1 MRTTTKFT
9 LDNPSRNKWD
19 KYTSLIPQIDVEMR
33 KLDIVLLKRIF
44 EESDYSV
51 EEVFDYKTPEQFTNL
66 VHILT
71 ALVERENLSFSLVKS
86 FDEKKPEGYQTT
98 LKVTLRDGYRTN
110 KVWEKLI
117 TKMPDVS
124 EACIF
129 HGVHVT
135 RELDKEN
142 YSVRVTAFYNNQSDI
157 AAAFFTAGW
166 IYGNSDIQLEI
177 SDIFE
182 KRYSLDLIEDM
193 KEITSRKKKV

>member
-1 MRTTTKFT
+1 MITTVKFI
-9 LDNPSRNKWD
+9 LDKPSKKKWD
-19 KYTSLIPQIDVEMR
+19 KYISFIPQIDEEMHR
-33 KLDIVLLKRIF
+33 LDVVLLKRIID
-44 EESDYSV
+44 EYDYSV
-51 EEVFDYKTPEQFTNL
+51 EEIFDYKTPEQFTNL

-71 ALVERENLSFSLVKS
+71 ALVERENLSFTLVKS

-98 LKVTLRDGYRTN
+98 LKVKLRDGYRTN

-124 EACIF
+124 EACLF
-129 HGVHVT
+129 HGVHVN

-166 IYGNSDIQLEI
+166 IYGNADIPLEI
-177 SDIFE
+177 TDIFE
-182 KRYSLDLIEDM
+182 KRYSLDLIDDM
-193 KEITSRKKKV
+193 KEITSRKKKA

>member
-1 MRTTTKFT
+1 MRTTTKFV
-9 LDNPSRNKWD
+9 LDKPLRKKWY
-19 KYTSLIPQIDVEMR
+19 KYISLIPQIDEEMR
-33 KLDIVLLKRIF
+33 NLDVVLLKRIL
-44 EESDYSV
+44 EESDFSV
-51 EEVFDYKTPEQFTNL
+51 EEVFEYKIPEQFTNL

-71 ALVERENLSFSLVKS
+71 ALVERENLSFTLVKS
-86 FDEKKPEGYQTT
+86 FDEKKPEGYQTV

-166 IYGNSDIQLEI
+166 IYGNADIPLEI
-177 SDIFE
+177 TDIFE

-193 KEITSRKKKV
+193 KEITNKKRKA

>member
-1 MRTTTKFT
+1 MRTTIKFV
-9 LDNPSRNKWD
+9 LDKPLRKKWY
-19 KYTSLIPQIDVEMR
+19 KYISLIPQIDEEMR
-33 KLDIVLLKRIF
+33 NLDVVLLKRIL

-86 FDEKKPEGYQTT
+86 IDEKKPEGYQTT

-110 KVWEKLI
+110 KYWEKLI
-117 TKMPDVS
+117 IKMPDVS

-129 HGVHVT
+129 HGVHVN

-166 IYGNSDIQLEI
+166 IYGNSEIPLEI

-193 KEITSRKKKV
+193 KEITSKKRSA